1 MESFVHR
8 NSTIRSFTFRT
19 FFSAVITA
27 SRLLQWLLPLVLT
40 PFFCRCPWQGTTGD
54 WAFRFKP
61 SGLSPYRPSVLSQA
75 SYFTALADSPEIQ
88 PEVIIPVPDG
98 MSYAT
103 NADTKQLQL
112 TVGSMYA
119 RRFRRVFGYVWGIQL
134 SAVAKGSVPL
144 PPTFFILLLLFGI
157 FLLTVFRNFFPE

>member
-88 PEVIIPVPDG
+88 PEVIIPVLDG
-98 MSYAT
+98 RTFAT

-112 TVGSMYA
+112 VVDPMYA
-119 RRFRRVFGYVWGIQL
+119 RRFRRVFGYVGGFNFPMLRRARFLWPPYL
-134 SAVAKGSVPL
+134 FL
-144 PPTFFILLLLFGI
+144 PLLLLNPSTDGF
-157 FLLTVFRNFFPE
+157 